1 MAHNMYFGLH
11 CNMRAGDVGIMQ
23 PSIEIQHQLAQQT
36 ALKPVL
42 MVVISLYM
50 LSRREN
56 NNIKV
61 HSAVLILDDIGNCMP
76 CPGVAQQHVPNGKVN
91 MDLYLCCYTESQ
103 PHHNAQYNTTLLET
117 NVN

>member
-1 MAHNMYFGLH
+1 MMAHNMYFGLH

-56 NNIKV
+56 NNIKCT
-61 HSAVLILDDIGNCMP
+61 VL
-76 CPGVAQQHVPNGKVN
+76 
-91 MDLYLCCYTESQ
+91 Y
-103 PHHNAQYNTTLLET
+103 
-117 NVN
+117 